1 MQWRL
6 LCLAVCLLTACQ
18 PESVSPQKSAS
29 PAVSAA
35 RLPSDVAGS
44 DVRQEKMGG
53 DFTLSNALG
62 QAFAL
67 SSLKGKVVL
76 LAFGFTHCPDVCPS
90 ELLVYS
96 EALKQLGTQADDVA
110 VVFVSIDPQR
120 DTPDLIG
127 RYVQQFHPKFIGLT
141 ATGSQD
147 LESVKKQYRIVAAKT
162 EVKSATAYNM
172 DHTSGAYILDKQGKV
187 VLFEPYGLNATQIA
201 GDLRSVLKGFE
212 K

>member
-18 PESVSPQKSAS
+18 PESVSSQKSAS

-35 RLPSDVAGS
+35 LLPSDVAGS

-62 QAFAL
+62 QPFAL

-96 EALKQLGTQADDVA
+96 EALKQLGAQADDVA